1 MRYNNVRIVLDQ
13 HVLLDLYCAISLKQQ
28 SAGRHAVLL
37 QHIILILSQ
46 PIKMRFPVIYTTLNN
61 NSVLLWCSVLLAEEI
76 EVPTPD
82 KKPSGLSLTN
92 VII

>member
-1 MRYNNVRIVLDQ
+1 
-13 HVLLDLYCAISLKQQ
+13 
-28 SAGRHAVLL
+28 
-37 QHIILILSQ
+37 
-46 PIKMRFPVIYTTLNN
+46 MRFLVIYTTLNN
-61 NSVLLWCSVLLAEEI
+61 NSELLWCSILLAEEI